1 MEDKISKTLLG
12 ALITVWVIWFVLKV
26 ILILNE

>member
-12 ALITVWVIWFVLKV
+12 VLITVWVIWFVLKV